1 AAVVG
6 LILVGK
12 SGSGKS
18 ATVNNMLGRKEFE
31 SLLEAKTTTLQCQKG
46 EGTWQWRK
54 IAVVDMPGMFDSEG
68 YDETV
73 RQEIMACV
81 DLSWPGPHALILVTQ
96 VGRFTTEDATAAKCV
111 WDIFGP
117 KSAKHTIVMFTCV
130 EDLSRSPLQEYVQ
143 KSDNRNL
150 REVMRQCEYRFCGF
164 NNKAEGDER
173 ERQVVELMTMGRST
187 VVANGGRYYTNQLYR
202 MPNVREDH
210 IEIVTVALSICVL
223 VSIVILIVL
232 LVPTCPAL
240 NPDEANYYICNLLS
254 PLTLFPPPLP
264 WVCHKSDPPT
274 KHVHRAE
281 CHPSHSPMKA
291 FRR

>member
-1 AAVVG
+1 MTYQSSSETLRVRSRCELQ

-31 SLLEAKTTTLQCQKG
+31 SLLEAKTTTLRCQKG

-117 KSAKHTIVMFTCV
+117 ESAKHTIVVFTCV
-130 EDLSRSPLQEYVQ
+130 EDLSGSPLQEYVQ

-150 REVMRQCEYRFCGF
+150 REVMWQCEYRVCGF

-187 VVANGGRYYTNQLYR
+187 VAANGGRYYTNRLYR
-202 MPNVREDH
+202 MPNVRE
-210 IEIVTVALSICVL
+210 E
-223 VSIVILIVL
+223 
-232 LVPTCPAL
+232 
-240 NPDEANYYICNLLS
+240 
-254 PLTLFPPPLP
+254 
-264 WVCHKSDPPT
+264 
-274 KHVHRAE
+274 HV
-281 CHPSHSPMKA
+281 KA
-291 FRR
+291 FLTGNKMG